1 MFEKLLLK
9 FLKLKTTA
17 KRKNKKNNIE
27 FDSPPKYNEAGSI
40 VKNGKYQNIKYFFSK
55 RQSNINFKNKAL
67 NVVNKN

>member
-40 VKNGKYQNIKYFFSK
+40 VKNGKYQNIKYFSL
-55 RQSNINFKNKAL
+55 RGNQILISKNKAL

>member
-9 FLKLKTTA
+9 FLKLKITA

-27 FDSPPKYNEAGSI
+27 FDSPPKYSEAGSI

-55 RQSNINFKNKAL
+55 R
-67 NVVNKN
+67 